1 MICKKYTTPHRASWE
16 ALMND
21 YIFTSE
27 SVTEGHPDKIA
38 DQISDAI
45 LDNIIAKDPNA
56 RVACETLIS
65 NGLCLIAGEIKTDT
79 YVPMVDIARNT
90 IREIGYTSAEIGFDY
105 RSAGVLIAIGE
116 QSHDISIGV
125 DRADHLLG
133 AGDQGMIF
141 GYACDETDTYMPLPI
156 TLAHRLTR
164 QMGKVRKE
172 GILPFLRP
180 DGKSQV
186 SIRYENG
193 RPVGITD
200 IVIAAHHAPGIEHK
214 KIEEA
219 IIEEVIKPVIDP
231 ALLAE
236 TAYHVN
242 PTGLFVIGGPQ
253 ADTGLTGRKN
263 IVDTYG
269 GSAPHGGGALS
280 GKDPSK
286 VDRSAAYM
294 TRYIAKNLVAA
305 GVCSKVTL
313 QVSYMIGGIH
323 LMVDC
328 HGTATVD
335 ESRLIPM
342 IHELFDLS
350 PSGIIEDLDL
360 LRPIYKNS
368 AAYGHFGR
376 EQTLFPWEKIDRVEA
391 IKSSLKI

>member
-1 MICKKYTTPHRASWE
+1 MSE
-16 ALMND
+16 
-21 YIFTSE
+21 YIFSSE

-38 DQISDAI
+38 DQVSDAI
-45 LDNIIAKDPNA
+45 LDEIIAKDPHA

-79 YVPMVDIARNT
+79 YVPMVDITRNT
-90 IREIGYTSAEIGFDY
+90 IREIGYTSPEIGFDY

-125 DRADHLLG
+125 DRSDGLTG
-133 AGDQGMIF
+133 AGDQGMMF
-141 GYACDETDTYMPLPI
+141 GYACNETESYMPLPI
-156 TLAHRLTR
+156 SLAHRLTER
-164 QMGKVRKE
+164 MATVRKE
-172 GILPFLRP
+172 GLLPFLRP

-186 SIRYENG
+186 SVRYRN
-193 RPVGITD
+193 RKPVAVTD
-200 IVIAAHHAPGIEHK
+200 IVVSAHHAPEIEER
-214 KIEEA
+214 IIREA
-219 IIEEVIKPVIDP
+219 IIDEVIKPVIDP
-231 ALLAE
+231 KLLE
-236 TAYHVN
+236 STDFHIN

-253 ADTGLTGRKN
+253 ADTGLTGRKI

-269 GSAPHGGGALS
+269 GSAPHGGGAMS

-305 GVCSKVTL
+305 GICDRVTI
-313 QVSYMIGGIH
+313 QVAYMISGIAPVS

-328 HGTATVD
+328 HGTAKVD
-335 ESRLIPM
+335 EAKIVPA

-350 PSGIIEDLDL
+350 PAGIIEQLDL
-360 LRPIYKNS
+360 LRPLYKKT

-376 EQTLFPWEKIDRVEA
+376 EGSLFPWEKTDMVEA
-391 IKSSLKI
+391 LKNTLNI

>member
-1 MICKKYTTPHRASWE
+1 
-16 ALMND
+16 MND
-21 YIFTSE
+21 YIFSSE

-45 LDNIIAKDPNA
+45 LDAIIAEDPQG

-125 DRADHLLG
+125 DRKDGMIG

-141 GYACDETDTYMPLPI
+141 GYACNETESYMPLPI
-156 TLAHRLTR
+156 TLAHTLTHKMT
-164 QMGKVRKE
+164 QVRKE

-186 SIRYENG
+186 TIRYEGG
-193 RPVGITD
+193 RPVAITD
-200 IVIAAHHAPGIEHK
+200 IVIAAHHAPGIEQA
-214 KIEEA
+214 KIKEA
-219 IIEEVIKPVIDP
+219 IIEEVIKPSID
-231 ALLAE
+231 ADLLHD
-236 TAYHVN
+236 TAYHIN

-253 ADTGLTGRKN
+253 ADTGMTGRKN

-269 GSAPHGGGALS
+269 GSAPHGGGAMS

-305 GVCSKVTL
+305 GVCDKVTI
-313 QVSYMIGGIH
+313 QVAYMIGGIAPVS

-328 HGTATVD
+328 HSTAKVD
-335 ESRLIPM
+335 EKEIIRAV
-342 IHELFDLS
+342 HELFDLS
-350 PSGIIEDLDL
+350 PSGIIEQLDL
-360 LRPIYKNS
+360 LHPIYKKS

-376 EQTLFPWEKIDRVEA
+376 EQSLFPWERIDMVDP

>member
-1 MICKKYTTPHRASWE
+1 MD
-16 ALMND
+16 N

-45 LDNIIAKDPNA
+45 LDSIIAKDPQA

-125 DRADHLLG
+125 DRPDHLLG
-133 AGDQGMIF
+133 AGDQGMVF
-141 GYACDETDTYMPLPI
+141 GYACDETDSFMPLPI
-156 TLAHRLTR
+156 TLAHRLTQ
-164 QMGKVRKE
+164 QMSRVRKE
-172 GILPFLRP
+172 GIIPFLRP

-193 RPVGITD
+193 RPIGVTD
-200 IVIAAHHAPGIEHK
+200 IVIAAHHAPGIERK
-214 KIEEA
+214 MIEEA
-219 IIEEVIKPVIDP
+219 IIEEVIRPVIDP
-231 ALLAE
+231 ELLLE
-236 TAYHVN
+236 TDYHIN

-286 VDRSAAYM
+286 VDRSASYM
-294 TRYIAKNLVAA
+294 TRYIAKNMVAA
-305 GVCSKVTL
+305 GVCRKVTL

-323 LMVDC
+323 PISLMIDC
-328 HGTATVD
+328 HGTATID
-335 ESRLIPM
+335 EKLLVPM
-342 IHELFDLS
+342 VHELFDLS

-368 AAYGHFGR
+368 ASYGHFGR
-376 EQTLFPWEKIDRVEA
+376 EQTLFPWEKTDRVDA
-391 IKSSLKI
+391 IKSYLKI

>member
-1 MICKKYTTPHRASWE
+1 
-16 ALMND
+16 MNE
-21 YIFTSE
+21 YIFSSE

-45 LDNIIAKDPNA
+45 LDAIIEKDPHA

-125 DRADHLLG
+125 DRADGMVG

-141 GYACDETDTYMPLPI
+141 GHACNETEAYMPLPI
-156 TLAHRLTR
+156 TLAHKLTER
-164 QMGKVRKE
+164 MARVRKE

-186 SIRYENG
+186 SVRYQNG
-193 RPVGITD
+193 RPTAVTD
-200 IVIAAHHAPGIEHK
+200 IVVSAHHAPEIEQAM
-214 KIEEA
+214 IREA
-219 IIEEVIKPVIDP
+219 IIEEVVKPVIDP
-231 ALLAE
+231 KLLSD
-236 TAYHVN
+236 TNYHIN

-269 GSAPHGGGALS
+269 GSAPHGGGAMS

-305 GVCSKVTL
+305 GICDKVTI
-313 QVSYMIGGIH
+313 QVAYMISGITPVS
-323 LMVDC
+323 LMIDC
-328 HGTATVD
+328 HGTSKVD
-335 ESRLIPM
+335 EAKIIRTV
-342 IHELFDLS
+342 HELFDLS
-350 PSGIIEDLDL
+350 PAGIIEQLGL
-360 LRPIYKNS
+360 LRPIYRKT

-376 EQTLFPWEKIDRVEA
+376 EETLFPWEKTDMVDA
-391 IKSSLKI
+391 LKNSLNI

>member
-1 MICKKYTTPHRASWE
+1 MSE
-16 ALMND
+16 
-21 YIFTSE
+21 YIFSSE

-45 LDNIIAKDPNA
+45 LDAIITEDPHA

-90 IREIGYTSAEIGFDY
+90 IREIGYTSPEIGFDY

-125 DRADHLLG
+125 DRQDGLTG

-141 GYACDETDTYMPLPI
+141 GHACNETESYMPLPI
-156 TLAHRLTR
+156 TLSNKLTAR
-164 QMGKVRKE
+164 MAQVRKE

-186 SIRYENG
+186 SVRYQNG
-193 RPVGITD
+193 KPVAITD
-200 IVIAAHHAPGIEHK
+200 IVVSAHHAPGIEQGM
-214 KIEEA
+214 IREA
-219 IIEEVIKPVIDP
+219 IIEEVVKPVIDP
-231 ALLAE
+231 VLLD
-236 TAYHVN
+236 TTNYHIN

-269 GSAPHGGGALS
+269 GSAPHGGGAMS

-305 GVCSKVTL
+305 GVCDKVTI
-313 QVSYMIGGIH
+313 QVAYMISGIAPVS
-323 LMVDC
+323 LMIDC
-328 HGTATVD
+328 HGTAKVD
-335 ESRLIPM
+335 EAKIVRAV
-342 IHELFDLS
+342 HELFDLS
-350 PSGIIEDLDL
+350 PAGIIEQLDL
-360 LRPIYKNS
+360 LRPIYRKT

-376 EQTLFPWEKIDRVEA
+376 EETLFPWEQTDMVEPL
-391 IKSSLKI
+391 KNSLNI